1 MRKITKFMVNSL
13 INSSVFVLITL
24 MLSNIIQVI
33 LFELFDF

>member
-1 MRKITKFMVNSL
+1 MRKLTKFMVNSL